1 MQRLRLALG
10 CAERGRHGGYYYGTH
25 DGSHVTVLTVSV
37 VAEQTEKA
45 GTQEHIGVELITGRR
60 VQREQ

>member
-1 MQRLRLALG
+1 M
-10 CAERGRHGGYYYGTH
+10 EGGYYYGTH

-60 VQREQ
+60 VQYEQ